1 MRLIEILFPA
11 SEYGTDAFFKEFELI
26 NSVILP
32 LVIFDLTQRKPMMII
47 SFDKILDASLLEGTN
62 IVVLECIT
70 LADLLTNDN
79 IDFYI
84 KKLRISFQF
93 KFSAWVAKCYW
104 VYFMWVMKCMIMC
117 WIFQIIRSD
126 IIFPQLIAE
135 WNQLRNVSL
144 FVFNASFGINTN
156 FMLET

>member
-1 MRLIEILFPA
+1 FLSENFMEYQVREFINEKYTKAVNILKDNLKENYHVFYGVRLIEILFPA

-47 SFDKILDASLLEGTN
+47 SFDKRLDASLLEGTN

-79 IDFYI
+79 IDFLY
-84 KKLRISFQF
+84 KS
-93 KFSAWVAKCYW
+93 
-104 VYFMWVMKCMIMC
+104 
-117 WIFQIIRSD
+117 
-126 IIFPQLIAE
+126 
-135 WNQLRNVSL
+135 
-144 FVFNASFGINTN
+144 
-156 FMLET
+156 